1 MNVGQADTFR
11 SLCAVIQDHSE
22 NAAVKETGIR
32 QANKADD
39 GSALRRIAST
49 ADTFDA
55 LTHHNNNG
63 IHVGGLGDFNAA
75 GSFGGGFLDAGFL
88 FRLNLVFSTEDRGHR
103 ITFWNDIF
111 AAFIEEQLCA
121 AGLAVTLERHRLFG
135 ALDNLDGENAIVIAP
150 YIKPEVE
157 VSLYAVSVP
166 FSCQPV
172 RLAVVELYAPTTG
185 RLWFPFLIMIIY

>member
-22 NAAVKETGIR
+22 NTAVKETGIR

-63 IHVGGLGDFNAA
+63 VHVGGLDDFNAA
-75 GSFGGGFLDAGFL
+75 DVSAAASSTLGSSSG
-88 FRLNLVFSTEDRGHR
+88 
-103 ITFWNDIF
+103 
-111 AAFIEEQLCA
+111 
-121 AGLAVTLERHRLFG
+121 
-135 ALDNLDGENAIVIAP
+135 
-150 YIKPEVE
+150 
-157 VSLYAVSVP
+157 
-166 FSCQPV
+166 
-172 RLAVVELYAPTTG
+172 
-185 RLWFPFLIMIIY
+185 

>member
-63 IHVGGLGDFNAA
+63 VHIGGLDDLNAA
-75 GSFGGGFLDAGFL
+75 GRFGGGFLDAGFL

-103 ITFWNDIF
+103 ITFGNDIF

-135 ALDNLDGENAIVIAP
+135 ALDNLDGENAIVIAGATV
-150 YIKPEVE
+150 K
-157 VSLYAVSVP
+157 L
-166 FSCQPV
+166 F
-172 RLAVVELYAPTTG
+172 LADLELFHIDYPH
-185 RLWFPFLIMIIY
+185 I

>member
-11 SLCAVIQDHSE
+11 SLCTVIQDHSE

-32 QANKADD
+32 QANKSDD

-63 IHVGGLGDFNAA
+63 VHVGGLDDLNAA
-75 GSFGGGFLDAGFL
+75 GRFGGGFLDAGFL

-103 ITFWNDIF
+103 ITFGNDIF

-135 ALDNLDGENAIVIAP
+135 ALDNLDGENAIVIAGATVK
-150 YIKPEVE
+150 I
-157 VSLYAVSVP
+157 
-166 FSCQPV
+166 F
-172 RLAVVELYAPTTG
+172 LADLELFHIDYPH
-185 RLWFPFLIMIIY
+185 I

>member
-1 MNVGQADTFR
+1 MRKAEKFCAVAVDTAARKGSGGNRRPGKASGDKHTQRRTAGRAPPAAVNVGQVDTFG

-63 IHVGGLGDFNAA
+63 VHVVGLGDFNAA
-75 GSFGGGFLDAGFL
+75 GRFGGGFIDAG
-88 FRLNLVFSTEDRGHR
+88 SSSG
-103 ITFWNDIF
+103 
-111 AAFIEEQLCA
+111 
-121 AGLAVTLERHRLFG
+121 
-135 ALDNLDGENAIVIAP
+135 
-150 YIKPEVE
+150 
-157 VSLYAVSVP
+157 
-166 FSCQPV
+166 
-172 RLAVVELYAPTTG
+172 
-185 RLWFPFLIMIIY
+185 